1 MRVFLQAGLTVGLL
15 FGGIALMAT
24 LDPVRAGAI
33 ALASFVLAG
42 GAFALASRGPRGE
55 DGD

>member
-15 FGGIALMAT
+15 FGGIALIAT
-24 LDPVRAGAI
+24 LDPALAGAV
-33 ALASFVLAG
+33 ALGSFVLAG

-55 DGD
+55 DGE